1 MRKYYLDNIR
11 WMTVILV
18 VVYHVIYM
26 YNAEGIL
33 GGVGQIT
40 NLQVQYYDLYQYVV
54 YPWFMPIL
62 FIVSGICSRL
72 YLKRHTDK
80 EFVRSRTR
88 KLLVPS
94 TIGLFV
100 FQFIQG
106 YISMAISDAFDTM
119 TAVPA
124 LIKYLIMAVSGIG
137 VLWYIQILWV
147 FSMLLVLVRKIEKG
161 RLDAVCEKAGLP
173 ALLLMTFLL
182 WGAAQILNT
191 PVIVVYRFGFYGLL
205 FLLGYFV
212 FSHDRVVDV
221 LKKNFVP
228 LLIAACALCVAFCVR
243 WERFPDKRCYVAQ
256 LSLHGSFRQPAHA
269 LSLDPLRNLG
279 LHAVRRGCR
288 ARRIRKGMNPGKSGG
303 TAQFPGCRKV
313 RFAFAGETG
322 NDVAGKER
330 TGLCPAQ
337 QFHGVQYI
345 CSTIGPPHQGQN
357 AVAAGLHAQVKRG
370 LHTR

>member
-161 RLDAVCEKAGLP
+161 RLDAVYEKAGLP

-191 PVIVVYRFGFYGLL
+191 PVIIVYRFGFYGLL

-221 LKKNFVP
+221 LKKYFVP

-243 WERFPDKRCYVAQ
+243 YFGENFADAPVNRSLLYVAFSWITCLAIFGGMAKYGDFETAFTRWMGWHSFGLYVFHYLGISAVALYFGKTGMLPAPITYL
-256 LSLHGSFRQPAHA
+256 LSLIAGFAAGYLLNAIISRLPIFRWAE
-269 LSLDPLRNLG
+269 LG
-279 LHAVRRGCR
+279 T
-288 ARRIRKGMNPGKSGG
+288 RKG
-303 TAQFPGCRKV
+303 
-313 RFAFAGETG
+313 
-322 NDVAGKER
+322 KEN
-330 TGLCPAQ
+330 
-337 QFHGVQYI
+337 VQ
-345 CSTIGPPHQGQN
+345 G
-357 AVAAGLHAQVKRG
+357 
-370 LHTR
+370 

>member
-33 GGVGQIT
+33 GGIGQIT
-40 NLQVQYYDLYQYVV
+40 NLQAQYYDLYQYVV

-62 FIVSGICSRL
+62 FIVSGVCSRF
-72 YLKRHTDK
+72 YLKRHRDR
-80 EFVRSRTR
+80 EFIRSRTR

-94 TIGLFV
+94 TIGLFA
-100 FQFIQG
+100 FQFVQG

-147 FSMLLVLVRKIEKG
+147 FSVLLVLVRRIEKG
-161 RLDAVCEKAGLP
+161 RLDAICEKVGLP
-173 ALLLMTFLL
+173 ALLLMTFPL
-182 WGAAQILNT
+182 WGAAQIGNT

-212 FSHDRVVDV
+212 FFRDSVVNV
-221 LKKNFVP
+221 LKKYFVP
-228 LLIAACALCVAFCVR
+228 LLIAACGLCAAFCIRYFGENFADAPVNRSLLYVSFSWITCLAIFGGVAKYGDFETGFTR
-243 WERFPDKRCYVAQ
+243 WMGRHNFGLYVFHYLGISAVALYFGKSEMLPAPATYL
-256 LSLHGSFRQPAHA
+256 LSLIAGFAAGYLLNAIISRLPFFRWAV
-269 LSLDPLRNLG
+269 LG
-279 LHAVRRGCR
+279 
-288 ARRIRKGMNPGKSGG
+288 IRKG
-303 TAQFPGCRKV
+303 
-313 RFAFAGETG
+313 
-322 NDVAGKER
+322 KEN
-330 TGLCPAQ
+330 
-337 QFHGVQYI
+337 VQ
-345 CSTIGPPHQGQN
+345 G
-357 AVAAGLHAQVKRG
+357 
-370 LHTR
+370 